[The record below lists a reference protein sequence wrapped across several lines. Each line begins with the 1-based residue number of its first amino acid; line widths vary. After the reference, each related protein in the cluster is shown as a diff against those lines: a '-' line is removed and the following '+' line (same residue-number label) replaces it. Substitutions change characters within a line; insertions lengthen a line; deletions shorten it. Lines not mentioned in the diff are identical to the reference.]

1 MHRRTLLKIMALA
14 SAWRSLNAA
23 TTTLPEAPEKGFD
36 YAWLKGQAR
45 SLAAQAYDAHE
56 GELPQS
62 LLDVSYAQYQLIRY
76 RPDHSLWHGE
86 KRGLEVRFFHP
97 GFIFKRPVHLFEV
110 QDGSAK
116 AIAYDPA
123 AFDFSKSGVD
133 GSQFSPDI
141 GYAGFR
147 VIDETNPEIDVAAF
161 LGASYFRAVGA
172 EKQYGMSVRGLAID
186 TGAAHPEEF
195 PYFTHFWLE
204 RPPVGGFHLVI
215 YALLDSPSCSGAYRI
230 EMVPGEHMVMDVDA
244 AIYPRQTIERLGI
257 APLTSMYQTGEN
269 DKRLANDIRPE
280 IHDSDGLAMWT
291 GNGEWIWRP
300 LENPRHLRYNHYSD
314 RTPRGFGLLQR
325 DRNFDH
331 YQDDGVFY
339 ERRPGVWVEPKG
351 DWGAGGVVL
360 VELPTADET
369 FDNIVAFWQPQTPPT
384 AGDEVLYAYRLYWG
398 HKAPVT
404 PHLATVAA
412 TRTGIGGVVGN
423 KREKFSWR
431 FAIDFAGGKLP
442 LLAHDARVDLKL
454 ELSRGSAETT
464 SCRPLDAIKGYRAIF
479 DLVPD
484 ESTDPINLKLYLEF
498 DGVPLSETWVYQ
510 YSPPP
515 LEERRF

>member
-1 MHRRTLLKIMALA
+1 MHRRSLLKLLALTGAWHTLYAA
-14 SAWRSLNAA
+14 SLR
-23 TTTLPEAPEKGFD
+23 LPDAPAKAFD

-45 SLAAQAYDAHE
+45 TLAAQAYDAHD

-62 LLDVSYAQYQLIRY
+62 LLDVDYAHYQRIHY
-76 RPDHSLWHGE
+76 RPEHSLWHGE

-97 GFIFKRPVHLFEV
+97 GFIFKRPVHLYELHE
-110 QDGSAK
+110 GTAT
-116 AIAYDPA
+116 AIAYDPS

-133 GSQFSPDI
+133 GSQFRADL

-147 VIDETNPEIDVAAF
+147 VIDETNPDIDVAAF

-186 TGAAHPEEF
+186 TGAEQAEEF

-204 RPPVGGFHLVI
+204 RPTVAGYRLVI
-215 YALLDSPSCSGAYRI
+215 YALLDSPSCAGAYRI
-230 EMVPGEHMVMDVDA
+230 EMVPGENMVMDVDL
-244 AIYPRQTIERLGI
+244 AIYPRQTIERIGI

-269 DKRLANDIRPE
+269 DRRLANDIRPE

-291 GNGEWIWRP
+291 GGGEWIWRP
-300 LENPRHLRYNHYSD
+300 LENPRHLRYNIYAD
-314 RTPRGFGLLQR
+314 KAPRGFGLLQR
-325 DRNFDH
+325 DRLFDH

-369 FDNIVAFWQPQTPPT
+369 FDNIVAFWHPQQAPQ
-384 AGDEVLYAYRLYWG
+384 AGDEVLYAYRLHWG
-398 HKAPVT
+398 HKPPVAPG
-404 PHLATVAA
+404 LATVVA

-423 KREKFSWR
+423 KREYFSWR
-431 FAIDFAGGKLP
+431 FAVDFAGGKLP

-454 ELSRGSAETT
+454 EISRGVTETT
-464 SCRPLDAIKGYRAIF
+464 SCRPLDAIGGYRAIF
-479 DLVPD
+479 DVRPD
-484 ESTDPINLKLYLEF
+484 QSTDPVNIKLYLEF
-498 DGVPLSETWVYQ
+498 DGVPLSESWFYQ

-515 LEERRF
+515 LDERRF